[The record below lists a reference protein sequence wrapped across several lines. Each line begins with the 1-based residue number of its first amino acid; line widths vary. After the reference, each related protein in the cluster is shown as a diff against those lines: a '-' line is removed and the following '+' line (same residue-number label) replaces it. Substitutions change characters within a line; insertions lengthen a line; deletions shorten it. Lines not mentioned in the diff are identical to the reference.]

1 METLLSGD
9 LKVQLSDYI
18 KTNGLNQIMQDTL
31 LDYLLSL
38 HVSELSKEQ
47 YLCRLRKFGLWLRE
61 NGLRSFT
68 DAEKA
73 HINRFLAMYKKN
85 NTKNGYLTTLIPF
98 YRDFLNKTEVITGL
112 NYYNEELE
120 PITPSDVL
128 TPDEVVK
135 IAEKA
140 GQRRDMHKTIILSL
154 YEGCARINEDLHLK
168 KDDVQFESA
177 TDKEGHGKLIARLH
191 FKRSKRNAPKQ
202 PVTLIMFASELKRYI
217 NNHPGDSQSWL
228 FPPPQNP
235 DKPLS
240 KDTVGYVLWHVE
252 TEAGIKKRLN
262 PHWLRHSGLSFFA
275 NDKNYNEQLLMWRA
289 G

>member
-61 NGLRSFT
+61 NGLESFT
-68 DAEKA
+68 DAKKA
-73 HINRFLAMYKKN
+73 HINCFLAMYNKN
-85 NTKNGYLTTLIPF
+85 NTKNGYMTTLIPF
-98 YRDFLNKTEVITGL
+98 YRDFLNKTEVIKGL

-140 GQRRDMHKTIILSL
+140 GQRREMYKVIILSL
-154 YEGCARINEDLHLK
+154 FEDCARINEHLHLK
-168 KDDVQFESA
+168 KGDVQFNS
-177 TDKEGHGKLIARLH
+177 
-191 FKRSKRNAPKQ
+191 
-202 PVTLIMFASELKRYI
+202 
-217 NNHPGDSQSWL
+217 
-228 FPPPQNP
+228 
-235 DKPLS
+235 
-240 KDTVGYVLWHVE
+240 
-252 TEAGIKKRLN
+252 
-262 PHWLRHSGLSFFA
+262 
-275 NDKNYNEQLLMWRA
+275 
-289 G
+289 